1 MSDKKT
7 FKYMYSLIKRVLDDE
22 TVKFEVVGK
31 DGFKWGDSSSPKGAL
46 FDALAV
52 GINLKDIEI
61 GMFVPDFGEVL
72 QRANG

>member
-1 MSDKKT
+1 MNEKN
-7 FKYMYSLIKRVLDDE
+7 FRYMYFLVEKVLDDE
-22 TVKFEVVGK
+22 SKRFEVVGN

-61 GMFVPDFGEVL
+61 GMYVPDFGEVL